1 MPDERDGI
9 MNIAPDGF
17 LASVDEYTQIRFE
30 VDDDGIGVLT
40 LARPEKLNA
49 FDKEMLA
56 EIRDVIWR
64 ATFNDDI
71 RGLVITG
78 AGRGFCAGRDIAGLQ
93 FENGLSTPQYR
104 AYVRANHEAFD
115 DLESLEKPVIAAV
128 NGVCAGGGV
137 ELAVA
142 CDIRIA
148 AEGATF
154 LLPETQLGVIPASG
168 ACSRMIQI
176 IGIGRLKEMIMTG
189 DPIDAAE
196 SYRIGLANHV
206 TTAEKLLETAKQ
218 LLRRTFRRAPQAVGM
233 AKHVVNACQNVDME
247 TGRLLER
254 LGQSVLI
261 RTDDAQEGMAAFL
274 AKADMRFE
282 GR

>member
-1 MPDERDGI
+1 MTSTTPE
-9 MNIAPDGF
+9 GF
-17 LASVDEYTQIRFE
+17 LAPVEEYTNIRFE
-30 VDDDGIGVLT
+30 VDSEGIGVLT

-49 FDKEMLA
+49 FDKDMLA
-56 EIRDVIWR
+56 EIRDVTWKT
-64 ATFNDDI
+64 AFDDNI

-115 DLESLEKPVIAAV
+115 DLESLEKPVIAAI

-142 CDIRIA
+142 CDIRVA
-148 AEGATF
+148 AYSASF
-154 LLPETQLGVIPASG
+154 MLPETQLGVIPASG

-176 IGIGRLKEMIMTG
+176 IGIGRLKEMVMTG

-196 SYRIGLANHV
+196 AYRIGLANHK
-206 TTAEKLLETAKQ
+206 TADEELLGKAKD
-218 LLRRTFRRAPQAVGM
+218 LLQRVFRRAPQAVGM
-233 AKHVVNACQNVDME
+233 AKHVINACQSVDME

-261 RTDDAQEGMAAFL
+261 RTDDAQGGMAAFVDKT
-274 AKADMRFE
+274 ATRFN